1 MWNTGTFT
9 ITQLF
14 ACNNTGLYDQALKD
28 VFCAHWIYM
37 YMYCLH
43 WWKFDVTFFITIFW
57 HLVDVPLFFSFLCY
71 LLIKTFCVK
80 KKHKQCLSH
89 VIFRFKDSI
98 NKIMIV
104 FSLTCCKK
112 LWCWDF
118 RFFIERRLYMYM
130 LGVSLCSLCSLCSK
144 NQHIKC
150 KTSLYDI

>member
-1 MWNTGTFT
+1 MQCNNYILDWKHVVLIVEFYCNGNLWNTGTFT

-57 HLVDVPLFFSFLCY
+57 HLVNVPLFFSFLCY

-104 FSLTCCKK
+104 FSLILDFLSKGDCICTC
-112 LWCWDF
+112 
-118 RFFIERRLYMYM
+118 
-130 LGVSLCSLCSLCSK
+130 
-144 NQHIKC
+144 
-150 KTSLYDI
+150 